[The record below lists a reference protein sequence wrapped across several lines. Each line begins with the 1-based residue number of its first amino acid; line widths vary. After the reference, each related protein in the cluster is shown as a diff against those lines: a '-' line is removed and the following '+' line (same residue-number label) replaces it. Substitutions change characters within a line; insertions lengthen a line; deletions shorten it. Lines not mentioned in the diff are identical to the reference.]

1 MYPDTGSKSIGGCF
15 FMANK
20 NKNSN
25 KKAEVITFGI
35 AAVALSSI
43 FGFGLGGIIAGV
55 ALGFGIGKVIGIM
68 ASPLDTTT
76 HNKEDEARRMQ
87 EEEERKQQELIRSMQ
102 KEAEEQRRSEEDAQ
116 RIPRSGDPA
125 ADAIINK
132 GEEMLRIIRDENI
145 AIPDS
150 TLTGQMNTLSEK
162 CRQIFI
168 TLSEEPA
175 KAPQVRKFMNYY
187 LPTTLKMLANFRT
200 MQNRGVSV
208 SELEEARTTT
218 VRGMNMILT
227 ACQKQLDNLHKENM
241 LDISTD
247 IDVLEQM
254 LRRDGYLEDELTG
267 EKGLVTAAR
276 TAAEEQIR
284 SGTPVL
290 DFAGIASDESD
301 SFQNRKNRSE
311 F

>member
-1 MYPDTGSKSIGGCF
+1 
-15 FMANK
+15 MANK

-25 KKAEVITFGI
+25 KKAEAVTFGI
-35 AAVALSSI
+35 AAIALSSI

-76 HNKEDEARRMQ
+76 HNKEDEVRRMQ
-87 EEEERKQQELIRSMQ
+87 EEEARKQLETARSMQ
-102 KEAEEQRRSEEDAQ
+102 RQAEEERRREEDAQ

-125 ADAIINK
+125 ADAIIDK
-132 GEEMLRIIRDENI
+132 GEKMLRIIRDENI
-145 AIPDS
+145 AIPDR

-168 TLSEEPA
+168 TLSEEPS

-200 MQNRGVSV
+200 MQNRGVSA
-208 SELEEARTTT
+208 SELEEARVTT

-254 LRRDGYLEDELTG
+254 LKRDGYLEDELTG
-267 EKGLVTAAR
+267 EKGIVSAAR

-284 SGTPVL
+284 TGTPVL
-290 DFAGIASDESD
+290 DFESID
-301 SFQNRKNRSE
+301 AEKYQNSQLWNNKS
-311 F
+311 